1 MGTRIAIIGSRNTG
15 NVDFNGM
22 MENILNQHQMQ
33 PMEIISGGAR
43 GYDTLAAEW
52 AKAQGIKLTE
62 LRPDYDKN
70 GKAAPFIRNRNIVDR
85 ADFVVAFWDMKS
97 RGTKYT
103 IDYASRKNKTIII
116 VPTDGD
122 KTN

>member
-1 MGTRIAIIGSRNTG
+1 MGTRIAIIGSRNIG
-15 NVDFNGM
+15 CVDFNGM
-22 MENILNQHQMQ
+22 LENIVNQHQIE
-33 PMEIISGGAR
+33 PTEIISGGAI

-52 AKAQGIKLTE
+52 AKARGIKLTE
-62 LRPDYDKN
+62 LRPDYEKN
-70 GKAAPFIRNRNIVDR
+70 GKAAPFIRNREIVDR
-85 ADFVVAFWDMKS
+85 ANYLIAFWDMKS

-103 IDYASRKNKTIII
+103 IDYASRKNKPIII